1 MSIISSSHSV
11 IAFES
16 GKTKPL
22 DGQRLA
28 KVTYKVD
35 KKTGVKPDSKAV
47 SIPMIK
53 WSDLTANHVTALQ
66 GEFLAVVHKAQ
77 DSIVR
82 AKVESGASSINDAD
96 ISLDAVVQYLLE
108 ESGRMTGEVIRGW
121 FSDTLK
127 EPLMLAFASKLG
139 IAEDAAPTAEQE
151 DKLAKVIKGYEDSFA
166 KLASGAATFNDAQ
179 KQNMLKALEL
189 VEEDDSFVV
198 RFTERLSKVKSDD
211 DLLLAL

>member
-211 DLLLAL
+211 DLLMAL